1 MQLDRANT
9 PSWIQTDME
18 RGKWIPYNRY
28 FMDHP
33 EMLMGKMES
42 SRNMYGNEDG
52 TACIAP
58 ESFDLYEH
66 LSDALESLSA
76 HFSAEPDVEP
86 IEEAEEEQPTDYED
100 APRRDPEFYLC
111 GEGRRNLLLR
121 EEQADSPALHRHEG
135 GPHQGPVRNPYRA
148 AGGHQHPVP

>member
-58 ESFDLYEH
+58 EGFDLYEH
-66 LSDALESLSA
+66 LSDAVESLYA
-76 HFSAEPDVEP
+76 RFSAEPDVEP

-100 APRRDPEFYLC
+100 APEGTRNFSFVVND
-111 GEGRRNLLLR
+111 GEI
-121 EEQADSPALHRHEG
+121 
-135 GPHQGPVRNPYRA
+135 Y
-148 AGGHQHPVP
+148 

>member
-9 PSWIQTDME
+9 PSWVQTDME

-58 ESFDLYEH
+58 EGFDLYEH
-66 LSDALESLSA
+66 LSGAVESLYVR
-76 HFSAEPDVEP
+76 FSAEPDVEP
-86 IEEAEEEQPTDYED
+86 LEEVEDEQETDYEE
-100 APRRDPEFYLC
+100 ARD
-111 GEGRRNLLLR
+111 GTRNINLGVR
-121 EEQADSPALHRHEG
+121 G
-135 GPHQGPVRNPYRA
+135 GA
-148 AGGHQHPVP
+148 S